1 MYRCMV
7 FFLKGGEGGN
17 RGGGR
22 NLVFRTEARVRNRRR
37 GTQKKVWFK
46 TSHFKKGGP
55 QAYVSDLFGWC
66 RPFVKDA
73 LAIFLNIKRSL

>member
-1 MYRCMV
+1 MDYFGGAQRG
-7 FFLKGGEGGN
+7 KGEGVGIQFLGQKILFEIGN
-17 RGGGR
+17 RG
-22 NLVFRTEARVRNRRR
+22 R